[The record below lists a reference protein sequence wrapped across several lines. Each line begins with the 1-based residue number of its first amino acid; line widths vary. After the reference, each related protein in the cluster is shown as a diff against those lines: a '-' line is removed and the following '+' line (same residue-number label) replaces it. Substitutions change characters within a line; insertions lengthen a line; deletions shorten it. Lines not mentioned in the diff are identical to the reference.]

1 MPTSKRLRTPLIV
14 MSGVILGMVA
24 LAGPASAA
32 DAVYPPPAGTEVLG
46 TSASTGVTAQGATVA
61 GASATVAGASATGL
75 AFTGTNAVGIGA
87 LGGVLLLGGGAMVL
101 VGKRRKVNA

>member
-1 MPTSKRLRTPLIV
+1 

-32 DAVYPPPAGTEVLG
+32 DPVYPPPAGTEVLG
-46 TSASTGVTAQGATVA
+46 TGASTGVPAQ
-61 GASATVAGASATGL
+61 SATVAGTSATGL
-75 AFTGTNAVGIGA
+75 AFTGTNAIGIGA

>member
-1 MPTSKRLRTPLIV
+1 MPTSKRIRTPLIV

-32 DAVYPPPAGTEVLG
+32 DPVYPPPAGTEVLG
-46 TSASTGVTAQGATVA
+46 TGASTGASTGVAAQ
-61 GASATVAGASATGL
+61 SATVAGTSATGL
-75 AFTGTNAVGIGA
+75 AFTGTNAISIGA

>member
-61 GASATVAGASATGL
+61 GASATGL

>member
-1 MPTSKRLRTPLIV
+1 
-14 MSGVILGMVA
+14 
-24 LAGPASAA
+24 
-32 DAVYPPPAGTEVLG
+32 
-46 TSASTGVTAQGATVA
+46 
-61 GASATVAGASATGL
+61 VAGASATGL